1 MEFIVIAI
9 LGIFGAGMIAGGIF
23 LYRNSTKTNPRAVGV
38 ASIAAGVVMWGLILL
53 GYAAGMLPTKRF
65 GKSRIFSDIFT
76 KKD

>member
-53 GYAAGMLPTKRF
+53 ITPV
-65 GKSRIFSDIFT
+65 FT
-76 KKD
+76 IAN